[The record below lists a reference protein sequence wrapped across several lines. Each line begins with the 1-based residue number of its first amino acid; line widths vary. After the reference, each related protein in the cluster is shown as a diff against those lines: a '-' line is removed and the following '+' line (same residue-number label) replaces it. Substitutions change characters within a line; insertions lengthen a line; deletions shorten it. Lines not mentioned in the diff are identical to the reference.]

1 MSDLKPIQGL
11 RPFTKFCCTIGNLP
25 ASYLASMTYEEQ
37 LLWFCDYLQNTVIP
51 TVNNNAEA
59 VEELQN
65 LYLQLK
71 NYVDNYFTNLD
82 VQNEINN
89 KLDEMVEDGTLEN
102 IINQQ
107 IFGNINNDISNL
119 KNTTNILSSNYTIMI
134 GDSYGRGSSDG
145 VLDKLTGWCDRVKSL
160 LNLNDNEYL
169 KLAEGASGFTRE
181 GHQGHTFK
189 TLLTSNLNNIQNK
202 NLVKNIILCGGYND
216 RDSNLNT
223 IINAISSFVNVCKTN
238 FPNAKI
244 FIGFIGNNSEYS
256 SSATNIRSILNNTVL
271 PAYKSCIQF
280 GANYLNN
287 VELCMHNYT
296 YLSSDNYHPNETGYQ
311 QLSQAIF
318 QSFITGNYN
327 TNFPFHTSSLTEGS
341 NSLINFEKTNFQ
353 ITNYAR
359 NDSVSLTVFG
369 NIEYTV
375 PQNITINTA
384 NLLGTVTKNNYIRR
398 SSDAMLIRGM
408 VNFIDNSNNSKEIYC
423 TLNYSNDGGLYLSP
437 ITSETLNNIK
447 RIEFNNFNMVNMLNW

>member
-1 MSDLKPIQGL
+1 MKPLNDIKNIYPILQSNSFPFLEKTFDDIDEYTILARIQ
-11 RPFTKFCCTIGNLP
+11 KAIN
-25 ASYLASMTYEEQ
+25 E
-37 LLWFCDYLQNTVIP
+37 VI
-51 TVNNNAEA
+51 TNNNNLNGNFT
-59 VEELQN
+59 ELN
-65 LYLQLK
+65 
-71 NYVDNYFTNLD
+71 NYVTDYFKNLD
-82 VQNEINN
+82 VQDEIDN
-89 KLDEMVEDGTLEN
+89 KLQQMATDGTLEN
-102 IINQQ
+102 IINQE
-107 IFGNINNDISNL
+107 IFGDIQ
-119 KNTTNILSSNYTIMI
+119 TNISKLNNITDVSNSKFTIMI
-134 GDSYGRGSSDG
+134 GDSYARGSSDG
-145 VLDKLTGWCDRVKSL
+145 VIDKLTGWCDRVKSL
-160 LNLNDNEYL
+160 LNLSDNEYL

-202 NLVKNIILCGGYND
+202 NIVKNIIVCGGYNE
-216 RDSNLNT
+216 RESNSST

-256 SSATNIRSILNNTVL
+256 SSATSIRSVLNNTVL

-287 VELCMHNYT
+287 VELCMHNYS

-353 ITNYAR
+353 INNYAR
-359 NDSVSLTVFG
+359 NDSVSLVVFG
-369 NIEYTV
+369 NIEFTV
-375 PQNITINTA
+375 PQNITINTT
-384 NLLGTVTKNNYIRR
+384 NLLGTVTKNDYIRR
-398 SSDAMLIRGM
+398 SSDTILIRGM

-423 TLNYSNDGGLYLSP
+423 TCNYSNDGGLYLSP